1 MNFDI
6 KRRTNAIETIFFN
19 HVINHIIFKTVHT
32 AMKTSAKK
40 KYRRKCM
47 RKFFNLFSIVILNLA
62 HTYII

>member
-6 KRRTNAIETIFFN
+6 KRRTNAIKTIFFN

-40 KYRRKCM
+40 KNIEGNVCEN
-47 RKFFNLFSIVILNLA
+47 FL
-62 HTYII
+62 TYLV